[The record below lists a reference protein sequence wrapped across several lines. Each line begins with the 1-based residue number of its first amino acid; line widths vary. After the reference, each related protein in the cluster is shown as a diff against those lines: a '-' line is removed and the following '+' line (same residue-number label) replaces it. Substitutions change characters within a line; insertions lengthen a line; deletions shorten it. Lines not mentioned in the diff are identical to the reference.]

1 MVSNNTLS
9 NGRIAF
15 WDNNKCLM
23 ICLVVFGHFAE
34 FQAGSSDI
42 CKSMFLFIYT
52 FHMPMLLFVSG
63 VFFKPEKIIRKVFFY
78 ICCGYLL
85 KILLWFVYYITTKK
99 VPEFE
104 MFSDITIPWFMFVL
118 AIYQVVSY
126 LLRKINLY
134 LLLAAG
140 IILACFAGYDKGIGD
155 FLYISRAIVFLPF
168 FTLGRIFKEKK
179 TEIVN
184 WSNKYR
190 VVLTVAAVVIILIWG
205 YTCFGQIDFVDSLRH
220 LFTGRNPYK
229 DCIIKYGIS
238 ARLFCYAVSFLMCA
252 STLILTPRKNIPA
265 FTRIGTKTLDIYFW
279 HWAILILLHRLCHL
293 GRLFDF
299 GIAGKLGYFAIAAAL
314 IYALTYI
321 KIFEF
326 PLKQVKKLC
335 FSISDKYEL
344 KRSK

>member
-1 MVSNNTLS
+1 MDSKISAVKN
-9 NGRIAF
+9 RIAF

-63 VFFKPEKIIRKVFFY
+63 VFFKPEKIVRKVLFY

-85 KILLWFVYYITTKK
+85 KILLWFVYFITTKK

-104 MFSDITIPWFMFVL
+104 LFSDITIPWFMFVL

-126 LLRKINLY
+126 LLRKINLFF
-134 LLLAAG
+134 LLFAG
-140 IILACFAGYDKGIGD
+140 IILVCFAGYDKSIGD
-155 FLYISRAIVFLPF
+155 FLYISRALVFFPF
-168 FTLGRIFKEKK
+168 FTLGRIFRDKK
-179 TEIVN
+179 TYIVN
-184 WSNKYR
+184 WSIKYR
-190 VVLTVAAVVIILIWG
+190 IVLTIAAAAIILIWG
-205 YTCFGQIDFVDSLRH
+205 YTCFGHTAFVDSLRH

-229 DCIIKYGIS
+229 DYILKYGIL

-252 STLILTPRKNIPA
+252 STLILTPRKKLPA
-265 FTRIGTKTLDIYFW
+265 FTHIGTKTLDIYFW
-279 HWAILILLHRLCHL
+279 HWAILILLYRLCHI
-293 GRLFDF
+293 GKLFDF
-299 GIAGKLGYFAIAAAL
+299 GIAGKLGYFAIAIAL
-314 IYALTYI
+314 IYALAYI

-326 PLKQVKKLC
+326 PLKQVKNFC
-335 FSISDKYEL
+335 FSISDKYIL
-344 KRSK
+344 KRGK

>member
-1 MVSNNTLS
+1 MDSKISAVKN
-9 NGRIAF
+9 RIAF

-63 VFFKPEKIIRKVFFY
+63 VFFKPEKIVRKVLFY

-85 KILLWFVYYITTKK
+85 KILLWFVYFITTKK

-104 MFSDITIPWFMFVL
+104 LFSDITIPWFMFVL

-126 LLRKINLY
+126 LLRKINLFF
-134 LLLAAG
+134 LLFAG
-140 IILACFAGYDKGIGD
+140 IILVCFAGYDKSIGD
-155 FLYISRAIVFLPF
+155 FLYISRALVFFPF
-168 FTLGRIFKEKK
+168 FTLGRIFRDKK
-179 TEIVN
+179 TYIVN
-184 WSNKYR
+184 WSIKYR
-190 VVLTVAAVVIILIWG
+190 IVLTIAAAAIILILG
-205 YTCFGQIDFVDSLRH
+205 YTCFGHTAFVDSLRH

-229 DCIIKYGIS
+229 DYILKYGIL

-252 STLILTPRKNIPA
+252 STLILTPRKKLPA
-265 FTRIGTKTLDIYFW
+265 FTHIGTKTLDIYFW
-279 HWAILILLHRLCHL
+279 HWAILILLYRLCHI
-293 GRLFDF
+293 GKLFDF
-299 GIAGKLGYFAIAAAL
+299 GIAGKLGYFAIAIAL
-314 IYALTYI
+314 IYALAYI

-326 PLKQVKKLC
+326 PLKQVKNFC
-335 FSISDKYEL
+335 FSISDKYIL
-344 KRSK
+344 KRGK

>member
-1 MVSNNTLS
+1 MDSKISAVKN
-9 NGRIAF
+9 RIAF

-63 VFFKPEKIIRKVFFY
+63 VFFKPEKIVRKVLFY

-85 KILLWFVYYITTKK
+85 KILLWFVYFITTKK

-104 MFSDITIPWFMFVL
+104 LFSDITIPWFMFVL

-126 LLRKINLY
+126 LLRKINLFF
-134 LLLAAG
+134 LLFAG
-140 IILACFAGYDKGIGD
+140 IILVCFAGYDKSIGD
-155 FLYISRAIVFLPF
+155 FLYISRALVFFPF
-168 FTLGRIFKEKK
+168 FTLGRIFREKK
-179 TEIVN
+179 TYIVN
-184 WSNKYR
+184 WSIKYR
-190 VVLTVAAVVIILIWG
+190 IVLTIAAAAIILILG
-205 YTCFGQIDFVDSLRH
+205 YTCFGHTAFVDSLRH

-229 DCIIKYGIS
+229 DYILKYGIL

-252 STLILTPRKNIPA
+252 STLILTPRKKLPA
-265 FTRIGTKTLDIYFW
+265 FTHIGTKTLDIYFW
-279 HWAILILLHRLCHL
+279 HWAILILLYRLCHI
-293 GRLFDF
+293 GKLFDF
-299 GIAGKLGYFAIAAAL
+299 GIAGKLGYFAIAIAL
-314 IYALTYI
+314 IYALAYI

-326 PLKQVKKLC
+326 PLKQVKNFC
-335 FSISDKYEL
+335 FSISDKYIL
-344 KRSK
+344 KRGK